1 MCSMETVLALIKI
14 INPIEWIKEIHKMP
28 VFIRIVLL
36 LVCISAI
43 FIPDSIKGI
52 NVHIARVIA
61 LCLIPISVISIIGG
75 FFQNIY
81 DNKKKKELQI
91 AEEKEQERKRTE
103 KELKDKEEAKKIIDD
118 YFKQFD
124 FCSYSEK
131 KILEQFYCRQ
141 KTSIYI
147 SDSEVE
153 HVRVMNSKGITF
165 VSATR
170 HNLEGLAYTSPEGL
184 AIINKYFN
192 IQKRKFFEFLKT
204 LKGRQKTLLY
214 EFNIY
219 NELHPEKGFR
229 TTAFKLNDNFRENGF
244 YDIEWSFQKDCLIV
258 SELYGKYIEEFLAEQ
273 DDNS

>member
-1 MCSMETVLALIKI
+1 MESILALIKI

-36 LVCISAI
+36 MVCISVL
-43 FIPDSIKGI
+43 FIPDSIMGI
-52 NVHIARVIA
+52 NIHIARVVA
-61 LCLIPISVISIIGG
+61 LCLIPISIISIVGG

-91 AEEKEQERKRTE
+91 AKEQEEEKKRTAIE
-103 KELKDKEEAKKIIDD
+103 IKDKEKAKKIIDG

-124 FCSYSEK
+124 FCNYPEK

-170 HNLEGLAYTSPEGL
+170 HNLQGLAYTSPDGL
-184 AIINKYFN
+184 DIINKYFD
-192 IQKRKFFEFLKT
+192 IQKEKFFEFLKT

-214 EFNIY
+214 DFNIY
-219 NELHPEKGFR
+219 NELYPEKGYK
-229 TTAFKLNDNFRENGF
+229 TTAFKLYDNFRENGF
-244 YDIEWSFQKDCLIV
+244 YDIEWSLQKDCFII
-258 SELYGKYIEEFLAEQ
+258 SELYSKYLSEFLAKQ
-273 DDNS
+273 DSNS